1 MVKFVKDTSHTAE
14 FLEGNHG
21 LIELFIFIDHH
32 LLARPF
38 ANDQTRITPS
48 KVIHAPEGIYG

>member
-1 MVKFVKDTSHTAE
+1 MAKFAKQGCHTAE
-14 FLEGNHG
+14 FLERNHR
-21 LIELFIFIDHH
+21 LVELFIFINHH
-32 LLARPF
+32 LLAGSF